1 MVNFLFTAQLLYY
14 INQLTNN
21 IMQTFMTYPSFY
33 DSLKSLDNKRLG
45 KQRVEAK
52 QILNVLLNRPR
63 KDGEPYK
70 GWLNHPCVR
79 MWRGYENALKE
90 YFNISLMVWEER
102 GFKNNMEVEEHNGC
116 VPLPDWINN
125 PVFYLSHRANL
136 LRKDYEF
143 YSKYGWQ
150 DEVSP
155 NEPYAWL
162 DENGN
167 WYLQYSGSDSITY
180 LDSTYV

>member
-1 MVNFLFTAQLLYY
+1 MPYDD
-14 INQLTNN
+14 
-21 IMQTFMTYPSFY
+21 FY
-33 DSLKSLDNKRLG
+33 VSLNCLDNKRLG

-63 KDGEPYK
+63 KDGQPYK

-90 YFNISLMVWEER
+90 YFNISVMVWEER
-102 GFKNNMEVEEHNGC
+102 GFKNTMEYEDHDGR
-116 VPLPDWINN
+116 VPLPGWMHEPILN
-125 PVFYLSHRANL
+125 FSHRSNL
-136 LRKDYEF
+136 LRKDYDY

-150 DEVSP
+150 HEVSP
-155 NEPYAWL
+155 DEPYAWL

-167 WYLQYSGSDSITY
+167 WYLQHSGSDI
-180 LDSTYV
+180 LQEL

>member
-1 MVNFLFTAQLLYY
+1 
-14 INQLTNN
+14 
-21 IMQTFMTYPSFY
+21 MQTFMPYDDFY
-33 DSLKSLDNKRLG
+33 LSLNCLDNKRLG

-63 KDGEPYK
+63 KDGQPYK
-70 GWLNHPCVR
+70 GWVNHPCVR

-102 GFKNNMEVEEHNGC
+102 GFINNMEYEEHDGC
-116 VPLPDWINN
+116 VPLPDWVNAPIL
-125 PVFYLSHRANL
+125 YMSHRSNL

-150 DEVSP
+150 NEIGP

-162 DENGN
+162 NENGD
-167 WYLQYSGSDSITY
+167 WYLQHSGTNVIEELSYI
-180 LDSTYV
+180 